1 MLYSYILGKVYEWD
15 TPSTNSIIFNKD
27 NLLTTSWGNGY
38 YKCLKNNMVEAVWND
53 YRHILSFTNNY
64 ESFTFICLNND
75 TKGNGYIKN
84 YSLTDYLNINNH
96 FNFLEG
102 YSQQVKDQ
110 TDILIN
116 LTTKPNINVL
126 EIGFNAGHSADTF
139 LKNNAS
145 LKLTSF
151 DLGQYAYNKSAKDFI
166 DSNYPERHTLIY
178 GDSTVTIPEFINN
191 NPYTRFDLIFI
202 DGGHEYSIVK
212 ADMEN
217 CMRLSTK
224 DTIVIV
230 DDTIFT
236 EEWKE
241 EYTIGPTQIWNEYL
255 LENKLIELGRVE
267 FGKGR
272 GMVWGKYTIC

>member
-27 NLLTTSWGNGY
+27 NHLTTSWGNGS
-38 YKCLKNNMVEAVWND
+38 YKCLKNNTVEAVWNN
-53 YRHILSFTNNY
+53 YRHILSFSNNY
-64 ESFTFICLNND
+64 ESFTFICVNNH
-75 TKGNGYIKN
+75 KNGNVKN
-84 YSLTDYLNINNH
+84 YSLTDYLNVNNH

-116 LTTKPNINVL
+116 LTNKPKINVL

-139 LKNNAS
+139 LNNNSS
-145 LKLTSF
+145 LNLTSF
-151 DLGQYAYNKSAKDFI
+151 DLGEYKYNKSAKEFI
-166 DSNYPERHTLIY
+166 DSNYPGRHNLIY
-178 GDSTVTIPEFINN
+178 GDSTITIPEFINK
-191 NPYTRFDLIFI
+191 NPNIRFDVIFI

-217 CMRLSTK
+217 CMRLSKK
-224 DTIVIV
+224 DTIVIL

-236 EEWKE
+236 EKWKE
-241 EYTIGPTQIWNEYL
+241 QYTIGPTQIWNEYL
-255 LENKLIELGRVE
+255 SDNRLVELGRDE

-272 GMVWGKYTIC
+272 GMVWGKYTMC

>member
-15 TPSTNSIIFNKD
+15 TSYTRSIIFNKD
-27 NLLTTSWGNGY
+27 NLLVTSWGHGY

-53 YRHILSFTNNY
+53 YRHILIFSDNFKSFTY
-64 ESFTFICLNND
+64 ICLNNNN
-75 TKGNGYIKN
+75 KGNGCLKNN

-96 FNFLEG
+96 FNFEG
-102 YSQQVKDQ
+102 YSQEVKDQ
-110 TDILIN
+110 TDMLLS
-116 LTTKPNINVL
+116 LTSKPDINVL

-139 LKNNAS
+139 LKNNPS

-166 DSNYPERHTLIY
+166 DSNYPERHTLLY
-178 GDSTVTIPEFINN
+178 GDSTISIPEFIIK
-191 NPYTRFDLIFI
+191 NPNIRFDVIFI

-224 DTIVIV
+224 DTIIIL

-236 EEWKE
+236 EQWKE
-241 EYTIGPTQIWNEYL
+241 HYTIGPTQIWNEYL
-255 LENKLIELGRVE
+255 SDNKVVEIGRVE
-267 FGKGR
+267 FGLGR
-272 GMVWGKYTIC
+272 GMVWGKYTMC